1 MTRVVAR
8 TGLIRFAALAGAWTA
23 YGLLCA
29 WETHYWY
36 SLTARP
42 LSWAESLRYELTY
55 AWLWGAF
62 TPLILW
68 FCKRFRLERRVW
80 PKNLAWHGL
89 LMMLLAPL
97 SKVGFEAIAMP
108 PDSPFLAFTWQK
120 LFRSVESSFDTGALL
135 YCVVVLLEH
144 AMVYYK
150 RYQASAVKASQ
161 LQTQLVQTQLQA
173 LKMQLHPHF
182 LFNTLH
188 TITALVRED
197 PDEAERTIVRLGELL
212 RLFMANS
219 SVHEVPLGE
228 ELRVLGLYLEIER
241 TRFDDRLRVHYD
253 VPRDLESAMVPNL
266 VLQPLV
272 ENAIRHGVGPL
283 CGPGRILIQAEQ
295 EGDLL
300 VLMVKDS
307 GNGLPK
313 EVKQAAASGNGQGG
327 MGLRITRGR
336 MESLYGAHQSLV
348 LRNLVEGGVE
358 ARVTIP
364 FHTGPVRT
372 EEDYDA
378 ELQSTNR

>member
-1 MTRVVAR
+1 
-8 TGLIRFAALAGAWTA
+8 
-23 YGLLCA
+23 
-29 WETHYWY
+29 
-36 SLTARP
+36 
-42 LSWAESLRYELTY
+42 
-55 AWLWGAF
+55 
-62 TPLILW
+62 
-68 FCKRFRLERRVW
+68 
-80 PKNLAWHGL
+80 
-89 LMMLLAPL
+89 MLVLAPL
-97 SKVGFEAIAMP
+97 SKIGFEAIAMP
-108 PDSPFLAFTWQK
+108 PDSPFNSFTWQK

-144 AMVYYK
+144 ALVYYR

-197 PDEAERTIVRLGELL
+197 PDKAERTIVRLGELL

-219 SVHEVPLGE
+219 SVHEVPLAE
-228 ELRVLGLYLEIER
+228 ELRVLELYLEIER

-253 VPRDLESAMVPNL
+253 VPRDLETAMVPNL

-272 ENAIRHGVGPL
+272 ENAIRHGVGPV

-295 EGDLL
+295 QGDVL

-313 EVKQAAASGNGQGG
+313 EVKQSAASGNGHGG

>member
-1 MTRVVAR
+1 MSRVVSR
-8 TGLIRFAALAGAWTA
+8 TGLVRFAALAGAWTA

-36 SLTARP
+36 SLTAHP
-42 LSWAESLRYELTY
+42 LSWAESLRYELSY
-55 AWLWGAF
+55 AWIWGAF

-68 FCKRFRLERRVW
+68 FCRRFRLERNVW
-80 PKNLAWHGL
+80 PKHLAMHAL
-89 LMMLLAPL
+89 LMVTLAPL
-97 SKVGFEAIAMP
+97 SKVGFEAIAVP
-108 PDSPFLAFTWQK
+108 PDSPFNPFEWQK
-120 LFRSVESSFDTGALL
+120 LFRSIESSFDTGALL

-144 AMVYYK
+144 SLVYYK

-197 PDEAERTIVRLGELL
+197 PDQAERTIVRLGELL

-219 SVHEVPLGE
+219 SVHEVPLAE
-228 ELRVLGLYLEIER
+228 ELRVLELYLEIER

-253 VPRDLESAMVPNL
+253 VPRDLENAMVPNL

-272 ENAIRHGVGPL
+272 ENAIRHGVGPV
-283 CGPGRILIQAEQ
+283 CGPGRILIGAEQ
-295 EGDLL
+295 QGDTLAL
-300 VLMVKDS
+300 YVKDS
-307 GNGLPK
+307 GRGLPK
-313 EVKQAAASGNGQGG
+313 DKDKKQSAQGG

-336 MESLYGAHQSLV
+336 LESLYGAHQSLV
-348 LRNLVEGGVE
+348 MRNLAEGGVE
-358 ARVTIP
+358 VRVTIP

-372 EEDYDA
+372 EEEHDA
-378 ELQSTNR
+378 ELQSINR